1 MVLILW
7 DVELGAPTF
16 ISLKLKKIYALI
28 KNGNNT
34 QWLH

>member
-16 ISLKLKKIYALI
+16 ISLKLKKVALI
-28 KNGNNT
+28 KNGNNI
-34 QWLH
+34 QWSH